1 MRIEPH
7 LSQDEGSR
15 IEARV
20 RPFGPVLLSANS
32 FWNIIN
38 FRPALVD
45 GLTKAGY
52 SVCIAAPTPDK
63 VWASAHGA
71 KPIEIS
77 VDRSG
82 LNPATDAV
90 LWLHYF
96 RLLHREKI
104 GCYLGF
110 TAKPN
115 VYGCFAA
122 QLLGI
127 PAIPNVSGLGTAF
140 IGDGPLSRF
149 VGTLYRIAF
158 RRCRIVFFQNPDDRD
173 LFVTRKIVRD
183 EQARLLP
190 GSGIDLD
197 HFVPSPTAE
206 PAPPSFLFIGRLL
219 GDKGVRDY
227 VEAARLLRT
236 DHPQWRFQI
245 LGDLDPANR
254 SGVTANELQS
264 WVDQGLVEHLGHVE
278 DVRPWIAASTAV
290 VLPSYRE
297 GLPRSLLEAAAMAR
311 PLIAT
316 DVPGNR
322 QLVKHHINGLLCN
335 VRDSSSLAQ
344 AMRTLGLMAPSRLAE
359 MGQAGRTLVERDYGV
374 DRVVDAYLDALAQLA
389 GQAGV
394 GNN

>member
-1 MRIEPH
+1 
-7 LSQDEGSR
+7 
-15 IEARV
+15 V
-20 RPFGPVLLSANS
+20 RPVGPVLLTANS
-32 FWNIIN
+32 FWNIVN
-38 FRPALVD
+38 FRTPLINGLV
-45 GLTKAGY
+45 KAGY
-52 SVCIAAPTPDK
+52 PLCIAAPTPDK
-63 VWASAHGA
+63 AWVSAHGA
-71 KPIEIS
+71 KPVEIV

-90 LWLHYF
+90 LWLDYV
-96 RLLHREKI
+96 RLLRREKI
-104 GCYLGF
+104 GCFLGF

-122 QLLGI
+122 QLLRI

-149 VGTLYRIAF
+149 VGMLYRIAF
-158 RRCRIVFFQNPDDRD
+158 RRCPIVFFQNPDDRD
-173 LFVTRKIVRD
+173 LFVSRRIVRS

-197 HFVPSPTAE
+197 HFALSPPAE
-206 PAPPSFLFIGRLL
+206 QGPPRFLFIGRLL
-219 GDKGVRDY
+219 GDKGVREY

-245 LGDLDPANR
+245 LGDLDPGNR
-254 SGVTANELQS
+254 SGVAASELQS
-264 WVDQGLVEHLGHVE
+264 WVDQGLVEHLGHAD
-278 DVRPWIAASTAV
+278 DVRPPIAASTAV

-322 QLVKHHINGLLCN
+322 QLVEHHINGLLCN
-335 VRDSSSLAQ
+335 VRDANSLAQ

-359 MGQAGRTLVERDYGV
+359 MGQAGRALVEREYGV
-374 DRVVDAYLDALAQLA
+374 DRVVEAYLDALAQLA